1 MKLEHFQPVMDW
13 WNDRKEI
20 EVDGWDKAK
29 KFTVQ
34 EIADNNYN
42 LDLCGFPH
50 EEEEILPADELIEN
64 YKEKRAYLNKKIDDV
79 LANIEKMLEV
89 KV

>member
-1 MKLEHFQPVMDW
+1 MDSATKSW
-13 WNDRKEI
+13 YLRN
-20 EVDGWDKAK
+20 A
-29 KFTVQ
+29 
-34 EIADNNYN
+34 ADAARYTDSDSESRSV
-42 LDLCGFPH
+42 LAIWAAVDLCGFPH